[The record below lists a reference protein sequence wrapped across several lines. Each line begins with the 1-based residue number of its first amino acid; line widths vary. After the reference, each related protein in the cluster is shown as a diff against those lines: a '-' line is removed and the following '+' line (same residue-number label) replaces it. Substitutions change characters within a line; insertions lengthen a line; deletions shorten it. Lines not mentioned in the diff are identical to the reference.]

1 MQGRF
6 LAKQQLLAKRFAGKR
21 LPAKRFATEGGS
33 ASLTG
38 PHLRIASLA
47 SLLRRSW
54 WGPVRAAYAST
65 RGARQVHDSLLASRR
80 LSFAQLPQLP
90 SFAGSWLLLCVG
102 SWLVYYPA
110 EGWVGYAVR

>member
-47 SLLRRSW
+47 SLEAGGSAPRSPTQPALA
-54 WGPVRAAYAST
+54 GRVRVRGCINLCCEAST
-65 RGARQVHDSLLASRR
+65 TKGWCWVGGAIAC
-80 LSFAQLPQLP
+80 
-90 SFAGSWLLLCVG
+90 FAGPPAPFRFVYSTRRQLL
-102 SWLVYYPA
+102 
-110 EGWVGYAVR
+110 R